1 MSDSKLWLIIGILG
15 QSVFFA
21 RFLAQWIASERKRDS
36 VVPIAFWWLSLAG
49 GMTTL
54 FYAIH
59 REEPVWA
66 VGQAMG
72 IFIYTRNL
80 MLVAKGKRRAAH
92 RAPQSPG
99 STIPASHSH
108 RVDMGEA
115 QSIIR
120 SAAHRHGENG
130 VADAHGRSERGT

>member
-49 GMTTL
+49 GLITL
-54 FYAIH
+54 CYAIH
-59 REEPVWA
+59 REEPVWT

-80 MLVAKGKRRAAH
+80 MLVAKGRRQAVH
-92 RAPQSPG
+92 RAPQGPV
-99 STIPASHSH
+99 STIPVSHPH
-108 RVDMGEA
+108 RIDAREA
-115 QSIIR
+115 QPVLR
-120 SAAHRHGENG
+120 TAAHRHGENG
-130 VADAHGRSERGT
+130 VADALGRS